1 MKKKL
6 LSTFCLCFISFS
18 AFAQYIDTG
27 KLDEYF
33 NALEKNNKFMGSVA
47 VSQNGKLI
55 YKRASGFSDIASN
68 TKSDAETKFR
78 IGSISKTFTSVLVL
92 KAFEDSK
99 LNLDQTIA
107 KFFPTVKN
115 ANQITIRQLLLHRSG
130 IYNFTDAEDYKTWM
144 TQARTEKEMV
154 EIIAKGASDFEPG
167 TRTQYSNSNYVLLTY
182 ILEKTYN
189 KPYSELL
196 KTYIAEPAGL
206 KNTYLGQK
214 IGSQKNEARSFDFDG
229 DWNKVPETD
238 ISIPLGAG
246 GIVSTPNDLVQ
257 FSDALFGGKL
267 LKKETLELMKPTR
280 DSFGMGLMQ
289 IPFYEHIAYGHS
301 GSIDKFT
308 SVFSYF
314 PDKRLSFALMSNGTN
329 FDNNEIS
336 LAVLSA
342 AYGKPFDIPDFKT
355 FQISPEDFAKYLGV
369 YASKQIPIKITISNQ
384 GNTLIAQAAGQS
396 SFNLVATGVNKF
408 AFEKAGIVLEFESE
422 KKLMVLKQGWG
433 EFIFTK
439 E

>member
-55 YKRASGFSDIASN
+55 YNRASGFSDIASN
-68 TKSDAETKFR
+68 TKSDTETKFR

-115 ANQITIRQLLLHRSG
+115 ASQITIRQLLLHRSG

-167 TRTQYSNSNYVLLTY
+167 TRTQYSNSNYVL
-182 ILEKTYN
+182 
-189 KPYSELL
+189 
-196 KTYIAEPAGL
+196 
-206 KNTYLGQK
+206 
-214 IGSQKNEARSFDFDG
+214 
-229 DWNKVPETD
+229 
-238 ISIPLGAG
+238 
-246 GIVSTPNDLVQ
+246 
-257 FSDALFGGKL
+257 
-267 LKKETLELMKPTR
+267 
-280 DSFGMGLMQ
+280 
-289 IPFYEHIAYGHS
+289 
-301 GSIDKFT
+301 
-308 SVFSYF
+308 
-314 PDKRLSFALMSNGTN
+314 
-329 FDNNEIS
+329 
-336 LAVLSA
+336 
-342 AYGKPFDIPDFKT
+342 
-355 FQISPEDFAKYLGV
+355 
-369 YASKQIPIKITISNQ
+369 
-384 GNTLIAQAAGQS
+384 
-396 SFNLVATGVNKF
+396 
-408 AFEKAGIVLEFESE
+408 
-422 KKLMVLKQGWG
+422 
-433 EFIFTK
+433 
-439 E
+439 